1 MLLLLRAFSLVMN
14 IYIYML
20 PCVLDG
26 VSIDRFDEHELF
38 NLTIVISH
46 FNLNQQIKT
55 RRIHMPFFFITIIK
69 QHFVLL
75 CFSQVSI

>member
-1 MLLLLRAFSLVMN
+1 MLLLLRAFSLGMN

-26 VSIDRFDEHELF
+26 VSIDRFDEHELV
-38 NLTIVISH
+38 NLAIVICH

-55 RRIHMPFFFITIIK
+55 RRIHMPFF
-69 QHFVLL
+69 LL
-75 CFSQVSI
+75 L

>member
-1 MLLLLRAFSLVMN
+1 MLLLLRAFSLGMN

-26 VSIDRFDEHELF
+26 VSIDRFDEHELV
-38 NLTIVISH
+38 NLAIVICH

-55 RRIHMPFFFITIIK
+55 RRIHMPFKKKKKNYNKTVIRSS
-69 QHFVLL
+69 LL
-75 CFSQVSI
+75 

>member
-38 NLTIVISH
+38 NLTIVICH

-55 RRIHMPFFFITIIK
+55 RRIHMPFHFF
-69 QHFVLL
+69 LL
-75 CFSQVSI
+75 L